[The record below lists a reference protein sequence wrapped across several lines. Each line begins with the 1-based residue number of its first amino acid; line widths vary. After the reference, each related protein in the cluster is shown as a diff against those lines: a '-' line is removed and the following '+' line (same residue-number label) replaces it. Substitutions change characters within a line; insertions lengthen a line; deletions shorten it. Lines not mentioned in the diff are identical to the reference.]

1 MKIVVTGDLEAFELL
16 KSSNPDGT
24 WLVVE
29 SADSFPAHND
39 ADAFFDLGPGTRFHN
54 NFPGEIPYFINSV
67 VQTLGENN
75 HMIRI
80 NGWKGF
86 LQNSTW
92 EVAGKL
98 GDRERRILDFLH
110 KKVIETADEPGFIS
124 PRIIAMII
132 NEAYHA
138 KEEAVSTE
146 QEIDIAMKLGTNYP
160 NGPFEW
166 ADKIGHQNIYDLL
179 QELALSD
186 KRYTPASSLAN
197 LVHQQ

>member
-1 MKIVVTGDLEAFELL
+1 MKLVVTGDVKAFELL
-16 KSSNPDGT
+16 KSCNPDAI
-24 WLVVE
+24 WLRVDC
-29 SADSFPAHND
+29 ADTFPEHSD
-39 ADAFFDLGPGTRFHN
+39 ADAFFDLGPGERFHN
-54 NFPGEIPYFINSV
+54 NLPEGIPYFINSV
-67 VQTLGENN
+67 VKPLGINN
-75 HMIRI
+75 SMIRI
-80 NGWKGF
+80 NGWNGF

-92 EVAGKL
+92 EVAGKVN
-98 GDRERRILDFLH
+98 GQARRIFDFLY

-132 NEAYHA
+132 NEAFHA

-166 ADKIGHQNIYDLL
+166 AEKIGHHNIYALL